1 MFGNFRERLHMVQ
14 QDFSTSFKT
23 LGDMSKETKIKRKS
37 RLEEGFPFLGGGLD
51 ILNRFEKSWFLLHK
65 RTKACTQTAESVDGD
80 IVMLSAHWERR
91 KAALTHLQ
99 EQLQSLP
106 DFITE
111 LDAITANIAQLEGE
125 FAEMESRLLH
135 LETLCCQCEQQ
146 TVKNHHMSQLEE
158 YKKKK
163 RKETDLLEAELKC
176 EHAQR
181 VAEMEL
187 VMQQKLRE
195 RQKVYEEAF
204 NQDVEKY
211 LSTGCLQGKESAGVD
226 VAVLDQMTFI
236 NLSDLEAL
244 DDFLNSTGE
253 DSSCGSSLTS
263 GPDLTSSSLESLNQA
278 PPINSSQP
286 DQAAETQQEEPLV
299 QSDEEDVQA
308 DMFLAAVQDVGTAWD
323 SDESDGADPLMEK
336 PQN

>member
-1 MFGNFRERLHMVQ
+1 MF
-14 QDFSTSFKT
+14 SF
-23 LGDMSKETKIKRKS
+23 
-37 RLEEGFPFLGGGLD
+37 
-51 ILNRFEKSWFLLHK
+51 
-65 RTKACTQTAESVDGD
+65 V
-80 IVMLSAHWERR
+80 
-91 KAALTHLQ
+91 
-99 EQLQSLP
+99 
-106 DFITE
+106 
-111 LDAITANIAQLEGE
+111 
-125 FAEMESRLLH
+125 
-135 LETLCCQCEQQ
+135 
-146 TVKNHHMSQLEE
+146 
-158 YKKKK
+158 
-163 RKETDLLEAELKC
+163 AELKC

-263 GPDLTSSSLESLNQA
+263 GPDLNSSSLESLNQV
-278 PPINSSQP
+278 PPINSSQS
-286 DQAAETQQEEPLV
+286 DRAAEWQQEEPLV

-308 DMFLAAVQDVGTAWD
+308 DMSLAAVQDVGTVWD